1 MTFQIGNNYVLNET
15 ILDSNYEPI
24 LHAGERV
31 EIYGFNFNGEWCLIR
46 NKIDERIAVHRS
58 KLTPVRGRPMRVIG

>member
-1 MTFQIGNNYVLNET
+1 MTFRIGSNCVLNET

-24 LHAGERV
+24 LHSGERV
-31 EIYGFNFNGEWCLIR
+31 EIYDFNFNGEWCLIR

-58 KLTPVRGRPMRVIG
+58 KLSPVRGRPMRVIG